1 MPSNEVEAIR
11 KEVGCK
17 CRGIILRFSW
27 DWPLVLE
34 QSLAQNISGGS
45 VWGRPARQHLGRGRC
60 CNVCDAF
67 CTRGATGRQF

>member
-17 CRGIILRFSW
+17 CRGIILRFGW

-34 QSLAQNISGGS
+34 QLLAQSINGGS
-45 VWGRPARQHLGRGRC
+45 VLGPACSPTPWSQQVLQC
-60 CNVCDAF
+60 S
-67 CTRGATGRQF
+67 